1 MAIQTTFGRALA
13 GASAGTP
20 GNSSFGHRASY
31 QNDEGTAIAAG
42 IAVAYKS
49 AGKVEMFDAASDVV
63 AGIVV
68 NDMVQ
73 DADGLTGDQYA
84 PDDAMVSVQEEGAV
98 YVHCEQTVTPA
109 DPVYVRHTVNTT
121 ELLGAFRKDADSGK
135 ARLLK
140 GARFVQGG
148 GATTPPIVWFS
159 KAADTAA
166 MLQDSEDAALVGVN
180 VANLTGTLTGT
191 ANGSMVDVAAAAGA
205 CAGTTTPN
213 AGNVDAAIAT
223 AVAPIVSGVNEQ
235 LKELQTTLNALL
247 TSVRNSGQIA

>member
-159 KAADTAA
+159 KSADSMPASAALAALTMGTDVTAA
-166 MLQDSEDAALVGVN
+166 
-180 VANLTGTLTGT
+180 T
-191 ANGSMVDVAAAAGA
+191 ANGSLEDSAAVNPTKVNFDNNMKEI
-205 CAGTTTPN
+205 GTR
-213 AGNVDAAIAT
+213 
-223 AVAPIVSGVNEQ
+223 
-235 LKELQTTLNALL
+235 LNAITAALAASGILL
-247 TSVRNSGQIA
+247 P